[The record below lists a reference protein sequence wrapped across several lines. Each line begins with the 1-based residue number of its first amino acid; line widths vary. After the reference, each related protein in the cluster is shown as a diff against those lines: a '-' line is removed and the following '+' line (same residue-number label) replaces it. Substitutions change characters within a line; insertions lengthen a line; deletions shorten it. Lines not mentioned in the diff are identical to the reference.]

1 MNTEVSVLYFAK
13 SAELTGLKAEDITVP
28 SNISS
33 LQLWQHLETRYPRL
47 SVLRDQV
54 VLAVRQENYQG
65 MAADGGRDLITLTTD
80 KLSADSVS
88 HSVTCPSCG
97 AVSLFIGTTRDNFE
111 GKKVIQLEYEA
122 YSPMAESELRKI
134 CSQIRT
140 KWPSVRHINIQHRLG
155 VVPITEASVI
165 IGISSPHRSDSLEA
179 VKYCINT
186 LKATVPIWKKEIY
199 ESGEPCWKENK
210 ECLWADAGK
219 DPKQS

>member
-1 MNTEVSVLYFAK
+1 
-13 SAELTGLKAEDITVP
+13 
-28 SNISS
+28 
-33 LQLWQHLETRYPRL
+33 
-47 SVLRDQV
+47 
-54 VLAVRQENYQG
+54 
-65 MAADGGRDLITLTTD
+65 MAADGGQDLITLTTD

-88 HSVTCPSCG
+88 QSVTCPSCG

-111 GKKVIQLEYEA
+111 GKKVIRLEYEA

-134 CSQIRT
+134 CSEIRM

-186 LKATVPIWKKEIY
+186 LKATVPIWKKEVY